1 MSTITLQ
8 NMKFHAYHG
17 CLDFEKRDGNTF
29 LVNLILELNTE
40 KAEISDKL
48 EDTLNYQEVYDVVK
62 HEMEIPS
69 NLIEHA
75 ARRIFDALIENF
87 PQILHLNLRLSK
99 LNPPLGGDVESVSV
113 ELDKKAPL

>member
-1 MSTITLQ
+1 
-8 NMKFHAYHG
+8 MKFHAYHG

-62 HEMEIPS
+62 REMEIPS

-75 ARRIFDALIENF
+75 ARRILDALIENF

-99 LNPPLGGDVESVSV
+99 LNPPLGGDVKSVSV
-113 ELDKKAPL
+113 EIRKNY

>member
-1 MSTITLQ
+1 
-8 NMKFHAYHG
+8 MKFHAYHG

-75 ARRIFDALIENF
+75 ARRIFDALTENF

-99 LNPPLGGDVESVSV
+99 LNPPLGGDVKSVSV
-113 ELDKKAPL
+113 EIRKNY

>member
-1 MSTITLQ
+1 
-8 NMKFHAYHG
+8 MKFHAYHG

-62 HEMEIPS
+62 REMEIPS

-75 ARRIFDALIENF
+75 ARRILDALIENF

-113 ELDKKAPL
+113 VMRKKY

>member
-1 MSTITLQ
+1 
-8 NMKFHAYHG
+8 MKFHAYHG

-29 LVNLILELNTE
+29 LVNLIMELDNE

-99 LNPPLGGDVESVSV
+99 LNPPLGGDVKSVSV
-113 ELDKKAPL
+113 EIRKNY